1 MICCNVEEKA
11 IVVGSELVIDKAVGS
26 DIGECV

>member
-1 MICCNVEEKA
+1 MCYVEEKA
-11 IVVGSELVIDKAVGS
+11 DVVGSELAIDKAVGS